1 MAIPNWI
8 STVIPATVIDEAVA
22 KIKEVQTL
30 LAPYLINTL
39 TSEDVAGLSKL
50 GQKSEPYVTKG
61 LEYAKSNG
69 GFVPTWVNIAEADKD
84 FTYFNSLRPVD
95 TLLAQVAAQVADSR
109 IEAGAEALD
118 AINDFYKSVQ
128 QAHNSGVA
136 AAAPIYNDLKERY
149 IRNGKKANNSD
160 SAK

>member
-1 MAIPNWI
+1 MAIPNRI
-8 STVIPATVIDEAVA
+8 SATIPAQVIADVVT
-22 KIKEVQTL
+22 KLKEVQTL
-30 LAPYLINTL
+30 LSPYLVNTL
-39 TSEDVAGLSKL
+39 SSDDVATLSKL
-50 GQKSEPYVTKG
+50 GEKSEPYVTKG

-69 GFVPTWVNIAEADKD
+69 GFVPSWVNIPESDKD
-84 FTYFNSLRPVD
+84 FTYFTALRPVD
-95 TLLAQVAAQVADSR
+95 TLLTQIAAQVADSR

-136 AAAPIYNDLKERY
+136 AATPIYNDLKERY
-149 IRNGKKANNSD
+149 IRNGKKASNID